1 MQGIESEESEPEPEG
16 LGGWLIVVA
25 VGLVGSLAFMAMQF
39 ARDLLPI
46 FFDERWSMLTSPS
59 SDAYHPLWA
68 PLLVFETVMS
78 LGFFVVSVVA
88 LVLFFRRSPRF
99 PRIMI
104 AYYAATLLFVA
115 ADLGLS
121 SLLPGMA
128 AQIWNDPQA
137 GRQLGQS
144 VMTCAIWIPYMR
156 RSRRVHNT
164 FVGRSSLR
172 SD

>member
-1 MQGIESEESEPEPEG
+1 
-16 LGGWLIVVA
+16 
-25 VGLVGSLAFMAMQF
+25 MAMQF

-46 FFDERWSMLTSPS
+46 FFDERWSMLTRPS

-121 SLLPGMA
+121 SLLPG
-128 AQIWNDPQA
+128 W
-137 GRQLGQS
+137 R
-144 VMTCAIWIPYMR
+144 R
-156 RSRRVHNT
+156 RSGTTHRPAV
-164 FVGRSSLR
+164 SSANP
-172 SD
+172 